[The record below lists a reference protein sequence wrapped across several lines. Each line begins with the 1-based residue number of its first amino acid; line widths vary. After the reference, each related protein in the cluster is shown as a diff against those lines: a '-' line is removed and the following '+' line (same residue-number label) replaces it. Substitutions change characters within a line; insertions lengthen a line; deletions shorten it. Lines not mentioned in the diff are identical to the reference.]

1 MRGTA
6 GGLMTGILML
16 TLLQAVVSSAGATGR
31 LGALLAGAGTVV
43 EHLSSPSIPAI
54 PDLRT
59 SSNITGPTTAT
70 APVAAKAPPRLPPVA
85 NASPQPIFV

>member
-1 MRGTA
+1 
-6 GGLMTGILML
+6 MTGILML

-54 PDLRT
+54 PDLRV
-59 SSNITGPTTAT
+59 SSNITGRHHRDRPGRGQGSTPPAPRGERITPTDF
-70 APVAAKAPPRLPPVA
+70 RLGGT
-85 NASPQPIFV
+85 S